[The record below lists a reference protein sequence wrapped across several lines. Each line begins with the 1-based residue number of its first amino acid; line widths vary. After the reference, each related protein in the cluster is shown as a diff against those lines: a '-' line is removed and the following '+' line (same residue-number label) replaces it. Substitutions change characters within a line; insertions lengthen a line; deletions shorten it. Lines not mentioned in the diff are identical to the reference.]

1 MSRRPGIL
9 HLVNILGIGGAEGQF
24 VERLRWLDPRRHR
37 SVVAT
42 LRCQGPNL
50 NTLTAIGLRPHEIPL
65 GPSLAHPATLRAVRD
80 IAELVEKEN
89 IALIHAQDFYTNL
102 VAAPA
107 AMLSGRK
114 LVVSRLDLAH
124 WHGPRRRAAL
134 RWVCHVA
141 DRIWVNAWAIER
153 KLVEEEHIAPE
164 KIRVIENGI
173 DLQRFDRRR
182 KETLE
187 RELPV
192 PPGARVAVI
201 VANFHPVKGQ
211 EDAIDALGYLGSR
224 ATDLHLL
231 LVGEGE
237 RREALEARVRARRL
251 QNRVH
256 FLGHRLDVPAILDR
270 ADILISS
277 SRAEGLSNS
286 IIEGMAAGLG
296 IVATA
301 VGGTPELIRDG
312 ESGYLVPPHAPQA
325 MAVRLGALLDDPERL
340 RAFGRAAREMVESRL
355 AIELMARRFE
365 RLYDEV
371 LEEDRR
377 PWRRPVRSLR
387 LWLERSN
394 LDVGPKLREVRS

>member
-1 MSRRPGIL
+1 MSRRPGVL

-50 NTLTAIGLRPHEIPL
+50 AALAALGMPPREIRL
-65 GPSLAHPATLRAVRD
+65 GPSLAHPATLRAIRE

-89 IALIHAQDFYTNL
+89 IALIHSQDFYTNL

-107 AMLSGRK
+107 ALLTGRK

-124 WHGPRRRAAL
+124 WHGSRRRAAL
-134 RWVCHVA
+134 RWVYRAA

-153 KLVEEEHIAPE
+153 QLVEEEGIDRE

-173 DLQRFDRRR
+173 DLARFDRRR
-182 KETLE
+182 KEPLE
-187 RELPV
+187 EGLPV
-192 PPGARVAVI
+192 PPGAPVAVI
-201 VANFHPVKGQ
+201 AANFHPIKGQ
-211 EDAIDALGYLGSR
+211 EDAIDALAYLGSR
-224 ATDLHLL
+224 ARDLHLL
-231 LVGEGE
+231 LVGDGP

-251 QNRVH
+251 QSRVH
-256 FLGHRLDVPAILDR
+256 FLGHRLDVPAILNR

-301 VGGTPELIRDG
+301 VGGTPELVRDG
-312 ESGYLVPPHAPQA
+312 ESGYLVPPHAPQV
-325 MAVRLGALLDDPERL
+325 MAERLHALLADPARRKAL
-340 RAFGRAAREMVESRL
+340 GQAARATVESRF
-355 AIELMARRFE
+355 AIDVMARRFE

-371 LEEDRR
+371 LEEDR
-377 PWRRPVRSLR
+377 PLWRQTVRSLR
-387 LWLERSN
+387 RWLERSN
-394 LDVGPKLREVRS
+394 LDDGPKLREVRG